1 MNKVEKDTDW
11 RLLVIEVL
19 RNRCISQ
26 NELAEICG
34 TAQQTVSNWVTG
46 IRIPNYRSKRKILEL
61 SALSTTANPE
71 KYKVPHYNIIKE
83 ERTEYA
89 KYANY
94 DDFVTQISNIGVKL
108 TCNDRIE
115 VIKYATFRLKSR

>member
-1 MNKVEKDTDW
+1 M
-11 RLLVIEVL
+11 
-19 RNRCISQ
+19 
-26 NELAEICG
+26 
-34 TAQQTVSNWVTG
+34 TG

-83 ERTEYA
+83 DYGEYA

>member
-11 RLLVIEVL
+11 RSLVIAVL
-19 RNRCISQ
+19 RNRCLSQ

-46 IRIPNYRSKRKILEL
+46 IRVPNYRSKRKILEL
-61 SALSTTANPE
+61 SNLQITTSIENPPASLDN
-71 KYKVPHYNIIKE
+71 KIKE
-83 ERTEYA
+83 ERDGYS
-89 KYANY
+89 KCANY
-94 DDFVTQISNIGVKL
+94 DYFVSQMSNIGANL
-108 TCNDRIE
+108 TSSDRIE